1 MSNSGHIAVDV
12 GADEDRDLMPVSPP
26 VPYVLSFT
34 DLSYSVRKRQDGL
47 RGCLPSR
54 ASNRLASSDAPPS
67 NMKALLAG
75 VSGEA
80 REGELFAVMGA
91 SGSGKSTLV
100 DALAGRVARGSL
112 GGAVTLNGEPLQG
125 RRLRAIS
132 AYVMQDDLLYPM
144 LTVRETLLFAAEFR
158 LSRALSPAAKRER
171 VDALIGQLGLANAA
185 DTVIGD
191 EGHRGVSGG
200 ERRRVS
206 IGTDIIHDPI
216 LLFLDEPT
224 SGLDSASAFM
234 VVQVLRTIA
243 RSGSVVV
250 MTIHQ
255 PSSRILGILGRLL
268 LLSRGRTVYA
278 GTPAGL
284 KPFFSEFGTPIPD
297 NENPAEFAL
306 DTIRELEGSSPDG
319 AKPLADFNAG
329 WQATQKLITTNNNNK
344 RPPSPLTLEMA
355 IAESVSRGKLVAGS
369 GTGTAAT
376 SVPTYANPLPVEVWV
391 LIKRSFTNTRRMPEL
406 FGLRLGTIMVTGLIL
421 ATIFLHL
428 DDTPKGVQERLGFF
442 AMGMSTMFYVCA
454 DALPVFVQERHIYL
468 RETAHNAYRR
478 ISYVLA
484 NAVVSFP
491 PLVVLSL
498 AFAVTTF
505 FAVGLAGGGS
515 SFLFFSLIILASLW
529 AGSGFVTF
537 LSAVVPHVM
546 LGYTVVV
553 AILAYFLL
561 FSGFFINRDR
571 IPDYWIWFHYM
582 SLVKYP
588 YQAVLQNEFSDAGRC
603 FARGVEMFDGTPI
616 AGMSE
621 AVKMK
626 VLHAIGNTLGT
637 HMTAQTCV
645 VTGADVLK
653 QQAVTDLGKWMCLL
667 VTAGFGFFFRALLYV
682 VLLVGSK
689 NKRK

>member
-54 ASNRLASSDAPPS
+54 ASNRLASSDTLPS

-158 LSRALSPAAKRER
+158 LSRALSPAAKRDR

-329 WQATQKLITTNNNNK
+329 WQATQKLITTNNNK

-369 GTGTAAT
+369 GTGTAAA

-428 DDTPKGVQERLGFF
+428 DDTPKGVQERFGFF

-515 SFLFFSLIILASLW
+515 SFMFFSLIILASLW

-588 YQAVLQNEFSDAGRC
+588 YQAVLQNEFSDASRC
-603 FARGVEMFDGTPI
+603 FARGIEMFEGTPI

-667 VTAGFGFFFRALLYV
+667 VTAGFGFFFRALFYV

>member
-54 ASNRLASSDAPPS
+54 ASNRLASSDTLPA

-112 GGAVTLNGEPLQG
+112 GGAVTLNGEPLHG

-158 LSRALSPAAKRER
+158 LSRALSPAAKRDR

-185 DTVIGD
+185 HTVIGD

-306 DTIRELEGSSPDG
+306 DTIRELEGRPDG
-319 AKPLADFNAG
+319 AKPLADFNDS
-329 WQATQKLITTNNNNK
+329 WQATQKLITDGNK

-406 FGLRLGTIMVTGLIL
+406 FGMRLGTIMVTGLIL

-428 DDTPKGVQERLGFF
+428 DDTPKGVQERFGFF

-588 YQAVLQNEFSDAGRC
+588 YQAVLQNEFSDASRC
-603 FARGVEMFDGTPI
+603 FARGIEMFDGTPI

-621 AVKMK
+621 ALKLK

-667 VTAGFGFFFRALLYV
+667 VTAGFGFFFRALFYV